1 MNSPYRSKCVIVKP
15 LMEKAY
21 PGLSGGSLMVSP
33 VLLFERQREIV
44 IQTQKR
50 KNKVKQRELTT
61 TQSIPKVLRI
71 WKKPQG
77 DSVSINYRGRCSQ
90 GTSGLYTHD
99 REWRIHSCVSSHLVF
114 CNSFQHPMPRIPQEP
129 VYKVI
134 CT

>member
-1 MNSPYRSKCVIVKP
+1 MCNSEALDVKKP
-15 LMEKAY
+15 ILGY
-21 PGLSGGSLMVSP
+21 LGGSLMLSP

-50 KNKVKQRELTT
+50 ENKVKQRELTA

-77 DSVSINYRGRCSQ
+77 DFVFIYYRGRCSQ
-90 GTSGLYTHD
+90 GTSGLYTPD
-99 REWRIHSCVSSHLVF
+99 REWRIHLCVSSHLVF